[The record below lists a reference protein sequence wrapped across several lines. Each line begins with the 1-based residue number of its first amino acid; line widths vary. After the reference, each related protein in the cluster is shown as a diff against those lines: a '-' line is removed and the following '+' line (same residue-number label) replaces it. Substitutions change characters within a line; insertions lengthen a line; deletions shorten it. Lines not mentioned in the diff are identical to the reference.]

1 MIMRC
6 LVIGCTAAWLAA
18 CGSPDVVRRDTA
30 PADSVP
36 SVLPAPYFTRRDS
49 GNIRFGERIVVDLPR
64 GMAADSTTHWFVER
78 VTRDFQTDVRVQ
90 SGAGAEAAITLEQVT
105 REALGTLLAAHSSID
120 EPAVWRD
127 GAYVLDARGDR
138 VTISAADDS
147 GIFYGLTTLWQ
158 LLYLADDALLMPRMY
173 VADTPR
179 FAWRGLMLDS
189 ARHIQSPAFIQHYID
204 WMALHK
210 LNVLHWHLTDDQAW
224 RLEIDAYPE
233 LTRTGAW
240 RLPAHVG
247 DMPGVEPY
255 GGYFTQRDVRR
266 IVRYAANRHVTIVP
280 EINVPGHVT
289 AALVA
294 YPELGVDGHA
304 PDAVPANW
312 GIYDNVLNL
321 EDGTV
326 AFFEDVL
333 AEVIE
338 LFPSTFVHLGGDEVV
353 TAQWLGSA
361 RTKERMTELGIADE
375 QALQGYHFRALER
388 YLDSHGRRAI
398 GWDEIVESE
407 LPADAAVMSWRGT
420 AGGIEAARA
429 GHDVVLAPAP
439 TLYLDHLQTDAS
451 DAPPGRWPVMTTRDV
466 YEFNP
471 LPPELAPYRDQVLGV
486 QGNLWTEHVR
496 TEDRVE
502 YMSYPRGAAI
512 AELGW
517 SPATSRGWPGFVER
531 LAGLF
536 ARYERLGLDAS
547 NAPFAVRIDARRA
560 GTDTDTAT
568 VTLQNPSD
576 VGRIRFTTDG
586 TEPTAEST
594 VYDGA
599 LELKLPVT
607 VSARTWHD
615 GRGIGRSRTATI
627 DALSLLRRE
636 NRELELCSEG
646 IALALED
653 DAPLDGPRASFLVD
667 IMSPCWILR
676 DVDTAVR
683 GVRAAVGQLPFNFEI
698 GDAIQQVVVH
708 TPRTEDGELVVRA
721 GSCDGSLAASI
732 PLATAMG
739 NNTVTELPE
748 APLEFPAD
756 TARTDLCFYFTRGGV
771 EPIWVLDEVQ
781 LVPAPAK

>member
-1 MIMRC
+1 MIMRR
-6 LVIGCTAAWLAA
+6 LVIGCTAALLAA
-18 CGSPDVVRRDTA
+18 CGSPDAVRHDTA

-36 SVLPAPYFTRRDS
+36 SVLPAPYFMRHET
-49 GNIRFGERIVVDLPR
+49 GHLRFGERIVVDLPR

-78 VTRDFQTDVRVQ
+78 MARDFQIDVRVQ
-90 SGAGAEAAITLEQVT
+90 AGVGVEADITLEEVT
-105 REALGTLLAAHSSID
+105 RETLGQTLAAHSNID

-138 VTISAADDS
+138 VTISAAGDA

-158 LLYLADDALLMPRMY
+158 LLYRDDDALVMPRTY

-179 FAWRGLMLDS
+179 FGWRGLMLDS
-189 ARHIQSPAFIQHYID
+189 SRHIQSPAFIQQYID
-204 WMALHK
+204 WMSLHK

-224 RLEIDAYPE
+224 RLEIEAYPE

-247 DMPGVEPY
+247 DMPGIGPY
-255 GGYFTQRDVRR
+255 GGYFTHSDVRR
-266 IVRYAANRHVTIVP
+266 IVQFAANRHVTIVP

-294 YPELGVDGHA
+294 YPELSVDGHA
-304 PDAVPANW
+304 PEAVPANW

-326 AFFEDVL
+326 AFFENVL

-353 TAQWLGSA
+353 TRQWLGSA
-361 RTKERMTELGIADE
+361 RTRERMAELGIVDE
-375 QALQGYHFRALER
+375 QALQGYYFRVLER
-388 YLDSHGRRAI
+388 YLDAHGRRAI

-407 LPADAAVMSWRGT
+407 LPPDAAVMSWRGT
-420 AGGIEAARA
+420 AGGVEAARA

-439 TLYLDHLQTDAS
+439 TLYLDHLQTDAA

-471 LPPELAPYRDQVLGV
+471 LPPELVPYRDQVLGV

-517 SPATSRGWPGFVER
+517 SPASSRGWQGFLER
-531 LAGLF
+531 LARQF
-536 ARYERLGLDAS
+536 PRYESFGLDA
-547 NAPFAVRIDARRA
+547 ADTPFAVHIGARRT
-560 GTDTDTAT
+560 GTNTAT
-568 VTLQNPSD
+568 VTLHNPSEF
-576 VGRIRFTTDG
+576 GRIRFTTDG
-586 TEPTAEST
+586 NEPQAESPE
-594 VYDGA
+594 YDGA
-599 LELKLPVT
+599 LEMTLPVT

-627 DALSLLRRE
+627 DALSLLRYE

-646 IALALED
+646 IVLALED

-667 IMSPCWILR
+667 IMNPCWILR
-676 DVDTAVR
+676 DIDPAS
-683 GVRAAVGQLPFNFEI
+683 VRALRASVGQLPFNFEI
-698 GDAIQQVVVH
+698 GDALQQVVVH
-708 TPRTEDGELVVRA
+708 APRTEYGELVVRA
-721 GSCDGSLAASI
+721 GSCDGALAASI
-732 PLATAMG
+732 PLAPAAG
-739 NNTVTELPE
+739 NNTVTALPE
-748 APLEFPAD
+748 TTLEFPGD
-756 TARTDLCFYFTRGGV
+756 TPRTDLCFYFTRGGV
-771 EPIWVLDEVQ
+771 EPIWVLDHVQ
-781 LVPAPAK
+781 FVPAPAQ